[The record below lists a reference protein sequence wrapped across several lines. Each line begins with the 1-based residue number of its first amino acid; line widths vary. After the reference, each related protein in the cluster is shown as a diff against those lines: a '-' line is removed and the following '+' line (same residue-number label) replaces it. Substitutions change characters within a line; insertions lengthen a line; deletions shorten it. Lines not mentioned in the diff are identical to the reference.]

1 LDEVP
6 VKGERPLHATL
17 PHNDKRKTVGQG
29 ERLVGVLPPKI
40 SLKGSGFAL
49 LLCCASFILGPSS
62 TMRFD
67 IETQDLTTGR
77 AQRTALPERVA
88 EATTPRFGRRMF
100 MSEVIT
106 RNSRM
111 PV

>member
-1 LDEVP
+1 
-6 VKGERPLHATL
+6 
-17 PHNDKRKTVGQG
+17 
-29 ERLVGVLPPKI
+29 
-40 SLKGSGFAL
+40 
-49 LLCCASFILGPSS
+49 
-62 TMRFD
+62 MRFD

-77 AQRTALPERVA
+77 AQRTALPEREA

-100 MSEVIT
+100 MGEVIT